1 MALDL
6 KKLKE
11 YLDSP
16 QAEIDAENEAIKIKR
31 EEATLGSQLV
41 RFHNRFKDRLDE
53 VIEKLMVKYESD
65 KYFFKERKLGYES
78 RKDLY
83 YFLHKYASKYS
94 KPCLEQQYY
103 NNFTG
108 DIYYLGSH
116 VIQMMYGQGS
126 MVRIDKQNNPPI
138 INEITPKMEEFLGKV
153 YKLCREYG
161 YSIEP
166 NTLINNNDL
175 PVILVKN
182 EKEEVRLTH
191 IDSDGDGK

>member
-1 MALDL
+1 MSKMLER
-6 KKLKE
+6 LKE

-16 QAEIDAENEAIKIKR
+16 QAKIDIENFAIKEKMA
-31 EEATLGSQLV
+31 EATLKSQLE

-65 KYFFKERKLGYES
+65 KYFYKERKLGYES

-83 YFLHKYASKYS
+83 YFLHNYASKYS

-103 NNFTG
+103 NDFTG
-108 DIYYLGSH
+108 DIYYLGSY
-116 VIQMMYGQGS
+116 VIQMMHGQGS
-126 MVRIDKQNNPPI
+126 VIRIDKQRNPPI
-138 INEITPKMEEFLGKV
+138 INEITPKMSEFLGKV
-153 YKLCREYG
+153 YELCHEYG

-166 NTLINNNDL
+166 NTLINYNDL

-182 EKEEVRLTH
+182 HKEEVRLTH
-191 IDSDGDGK
+191 IDGDGDGK